1 MKELPRQE
9 PMWRYGKPYVTK
21 KFVEKW
27 GNKIVQTFRF
37 NSRMQAEIFVRK
49 LLKEAGVEIINGD

>member
-1 MKELPRQE
+1 
-9 PMWRYGKPYVTK
+9 MWRYGKPYVTK